1 MSSKSAPAILTY
13 LSDLEGAVA
22 NLKDEHDD
30 TIVFNAADEAE
41 VFNAIAPKT
50 GQVAAKWLAEPA
62 GIFAAGNAIA

>member
-1 MSSKSAPAILTY
+1 LLRSLAAWTDSFFVDFA
-13 LSDLEGAVA
+13 AVA

>member
-1 MSSKSAPAILTY
+1 
-13 LSDLEGAVA
+13 VA